1 MLAYQ
6 QLQQDEKNIKLL
18 KSYNVVLQQELDD
31 GRISAQALV
40 SLDTKDPDPHIAE
53 SIEKK
58 LREATTSGRSSGVDT
73 LDKVAKILLFANS
86 IISPAVQASPPIAL
100 VWTGISI
107 LLPVSPYAAAIF
119 ERTFPTIQHRST
131 WCYHENV

>member
-53 SIEKK
+53 LIEKK
-58 LREATTSGRSSGVDT
+58 LREATVSGRSSGVDT

-107 LLPVSPYAAAIF
+107 LLPVSPHAAVRF
-119 ERTFPTIQHRST
+119 ERTFPTIQRRST
-131 WCYHENV
+131 RCYHENV